1 MCVYIYIFIYIY
13 IYICAVHIQYLSKQV
28 GLNGTT
34 SPFYIAVW
42 AFAIVLLIGIMVE
55 PEQHGT
61 LSRSRHI
68 KLHQHILSYLHIL
81 KQQNLSSQLIFFA
94 LDVDDDESIESRH
107 DVLKNPWV
115 NIDDGSKWKI
125 PVRSSHFLQLK
136 CHLFIRYIY
145 NITYITYI
153 YYIYCIYLYTYVK

>member
-1 MCVYIYIFIYIY
+1 M
-13 IYICAVHIQYLSKQV
+13 QYLCKQV

-42 AFAIVLLIGIMVE
+42 AFAIVLSIGIMVD

-68 KLHQHILSYLHIL
+68 KLHQHILSNLQIL
-81 KQQNLSSQLIFFA
+81 KQKELSSQLNWFA

-107 DVLKNPWV
+107 DVLKNPWI
-115 NIDDGSKWKI
+115 NIDYGSK
-125 PVRSSHFLQLK
+125 
-136 CHLFIRYIY
+136 
-145 NITYITYI
+145 
-153 YYIYCIYLYTYVK
+153 

>member
-1 MCVYIYIFIYIY
+1 MCVYIF
-13 IYICAVHIQYLSKQV
+13 IYICAVHMQYLSKQV

-136 CHLFIRYIY
+136 CHLFVRYIYIY
-145 NITYITYI
+145 NITYITY
-153 YYIYCIYLYTYVK
+153 